1 MTFIY
6 RFVRSIPYDHPVCFL
21 DGHVKIFVSWMASL
35 SRAPDQHQVP
45 AQVLPSSRSRVAISS
60 PCLSVWF
67 PVPPSL
73 SLSRSN
79 ELISALLSLCVRRQ
93 VPSSFYP
100 ISLDVVGSSRSR
112 RRVFRSG
119 SRLRLR
125 FRSSARSSRCVLG
138 ARSTKCQRRCFFLPH
153 LPRRRRFVAI
163 SSAGL
168 SIWFSPSASLSRSAR
183 SARSSRC
190 VLGAR
195 STKCQRRCFFL
206 PHLPRRRRF
215 VAIWFPFLP
224 SPSLAV
230 GHRQIKRRPST
241 TPRQPPPPS
250 PHLPGPCSVAV
261 AIRSQ
266 LSQLAIKPAR
276 N

>member
-1 MTFIY
+1 MDGLSKSGA
-6 RFVRSIPYDHPVCFL
+6 RSTP
-21 DGHVKIFVSWMASL
+21 SASAGASFFSFPGRDL
-35 SRAPDQHQVP
+35 VPGSFGLVPGSAFAFAFAFERTDQRAPLAVCSAPDPPSASAGASFYPSSLDV
-45 AQVLPSSRSRVAISS
+45 VSSSRSR
-60 PCLSVWF
+60 P
-67 PVPPSL
+67 
-73 SLSRSN
+73 
-79 ELISALLSLCVRRQ
+79 
-93 VPSSFYP
+93 
-100 ISLDVVGSSRSR
+100 
-112 RRVFRSG
+112 RVFRSG

-125 FRSSARSSRCVLG
+125 FRS
-138 ARSTKCQRRCFFLPH
+138 
-153 LPRRRRFVAI
+153 
-163 SSAGL
+163 
-168 SIWFSPSASLSRSAR
+168 

-276 N
+276 NFSSSHVASLLKKPKKMLPQAPPAGPFPPPTPTNANALVFILV

>member
-60 PCLSVWF
+60 PGLSVWF

-93 VPSSFYP
+93 IHQVPAQVLLSTPSPWTSSVRRDLVRGSFDLVLAFGFALAFSALV
-100 ISLDVVGSSRSR
+100 SL
-112 RRVFRSG
+112 F
-119 SRLRLR
+119 
-125 FRSSARSSRCVLG
+125 
-138 ARSTKCQRRCFFLPH
+138 
-153 LPRRRRFVAI
+153 
-163 SSAGL
+163 
-168 SIWFSPSASLSRSAR
+168 
-183 SARSSRC
+183 
-190 VLGAR
+190 GAR

>member
-79 ELISALLSLCVRRQ
+79 ELISALVSLCVRRQ
-93 VPSSFYP
+93 IHQVPAQVLLSTPSPWTSSVRRDLVRGSFDLVLAFGFAFAFSALSALV
-100 ISLDVVGSSRSR
+100 SLCVR
-112 RRVFRSG
+112 RQIHQVP
-119 SRLRLR
+119 
-125 FRSSARSSRCVLG
+125 AQVLL
-138 ARSTKCQRRCFFLPH
+138 ST
-153 LPRRRRFVAI
+153 
-163 SSAGL
+163 
-168 SIWFSPSASLSRSAR
+168 
-183 SARSSRC
+183 
-190 VLGAR
+190 
-195 STKCQRRCFFL
+195 
-206 PHLPRRRRF
+206 
-215 VAIWFPFLP
+215 P
-224 SPSLAV
+224 SPSTSSVRRDLVPVSAFAFARSWAPPDQAPAVDNSKATAATESPLARAMFSSSS
-230 GHRQIKRRPST
+230 HS
-241 TPRQPPPPS
+241 
-250 PHLPGPCSVAV
+250 
-261 AIRSQ
+261 
-266 LSQLAIKPAR
+266 LAIKPAR

>member
-6 RFVRSIPYDHPVCFL
+6 RFVCSIPYHHPVCL
-21 DGHVKIFVSWMASL
+21 DGYVKIFVSWMASL

-60 PCLSVWF
+60 PGLSVWF

-93 VPSSFYP
+93 IHQVPAQVLLSTPSPSTSSVRRDLVRGSFDLVLAFGFALAFSALV
-100 ISLDVVGSSRSR
+100 SL
-112 RRVFRSG
+112 F
-119 SRLRLR
+119 
-125 FRSSARSSRCVLG
+125 G

-153 LPRRRRFVAI
+153 LPGRRRFVAI

-168 SIWFSPSASLSRSAR
+168 SIWFSLSRSAR

>member
-60 PCLSVWF
+60 PGLSVWF

-73 SLSRSN
+73 SLSRSARSSRCVFGAR
-79 ELISALLSLCVRRQ
+79 SA
-93 VPSSFYP
+93 PSASAGASFYP
-100 ISLDVVGSSRSR
+100 SSLDVVGSSRSR
-112 RRVFRSG
+112 
-119 SRLRLR
+119 
-125 FRSSARSSRCVLG
+125 
-138 ARSTKCQRRCFFLPH
+138 
-153 LPRRRRFVAI
+153 PR
-163 SSAGL
+163 
-168 SIWFSPSASLSRSAR
+168 
-183 SARSSRC
+183 
-190 VLGAR
+190 
-195 STKCQRRCFFL
+195 
-206 PHLPRRRRF
+206 

>member
-1 MTFIY
+1 
-6 RFVRSIPYDHPVCFL
+6 
-21 DGHVKIFVSWMASL
+21 MASL
-35 SRAPDQHQVP
+35 SRAPPSASAGASFFSFPGRDLVPGSFGLVP
-45 AQVLPSSRSRVAISS
+45 ASAFAFAFAFERTDQRAPLAVCSAPD
-60 PCLSVWF
+60 
-67 PVPPSL
+67 PPSA
-73 SLSRSN
+73 
-79 ELISALLSLCVRRQ
+79 SAGA
-93 VPSSFYP
+93 SFYP

-125 FRSSARSSRCVLG
+125 LIAFSALVSLCVRRQIHQVPAQVLL
-138 ARSTKCQRRCFFLPH
+138 STPAPWTWSVRRDLVRGSFDLVLAFG
-153 LPRRRRFVAI
+153 FAFAF
-163 SSAGL
+163 SAL
-168 SIWFSPSASLSRSAR
+168 VSLF
-183 SARSSRC
+183 
-190 VLGAR
+190 GAR

-250 PHLPGPCSVAV
+250 PHLPGPCSVAAAV
-261 AIRSQ
+261 RF
-266 LSQLAIKPAR
+266 

>member
-1 MTFIY
+1 LFFRRPCQDL
-6 RFVRSIPYDHPVCFL
+6 RFVDGLSKSGARSTPSASAGASFFSFPGRDLVPVSFGL
-21 DGHVKIFVSWMASL
+21 VPGSAFAFAFAFERTDQ
-35 SRAPDQHQVP
+35 RAPLAVCSAPD
-45 AQVLPSSRSRVAISS
+45 
-60 PCLSVWF
+60 
-67 PVPPSL
+67 PPSA
-73 SLSRSN
+73 
-79 ELISALLSLCVRRQ
+79 SAGA
-93 VPSSFYP
+93 SFYP

-168 SIWFSPSASLSRSAR
+168 SIWFSPSASLSLSR

-190 VLGAR
+190 VFGAR